1 MAKNF
6 HFAGIKFRGWPP
18 KPRNPRN
25 LVPAKFSDIKVFKSV
40 WMNNQECK
48 SRPVIMDINSDETL
62 FYFHI
67 ILLNKCSGSCN
78 DINNF
83 HAKLFVPDTVKN
95 MNIKVFNL
103 ISRTNETRYVS
114 LHETC
119 KCKCRLDASI
129 CNNKKL

>member
-1 MAKNF
+1 
-6 HFAGIKFRGWPP
+6 
-18 KPRNPRN
+18 
-25 LVPAKFSDIKVFKSV
+25 
-40 WMNNQECK
+40 MNNQECK

-129 CNNKKL
+129 CNNKKLQNNERCWCECNELIDKGRCHEEFI